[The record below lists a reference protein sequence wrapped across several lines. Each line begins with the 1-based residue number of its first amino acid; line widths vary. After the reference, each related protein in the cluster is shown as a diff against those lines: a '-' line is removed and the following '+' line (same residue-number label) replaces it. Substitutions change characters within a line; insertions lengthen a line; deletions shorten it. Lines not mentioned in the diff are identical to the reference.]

1 MSGIGPVEPG
11 ESTTMR
17 GPADV
22 DVIGRATGAPR
33 LSDRWA
39 ALPRG
44 RRRAVVSVA
53 GATALA
59 ALAGYAVATRPA
71 PPEPLPPPWPTQAT
85 SFEYNGPGWDTPDR
99 ATRTFT
105 FRFTVSVTAGPPVTV
120 RDIRLSSESVT
131 TVAMPA
137 TPFTVEAGSE
147 VRIVL
152 RFHVRDCR
160 GVPREVVL
168 AFLDVTLRNTRAI
181 QQQSYIIGGDYP
193 GDLFTALRTSCENSS
208 QVAQK
213 HAPELG
219 ILSM

>member
-11 ESTTMR
+11 ESTTLR

-22 DVIGRATGAPR
+22 DVIGPETGAPR

-44 RRRAVVSVA
+44 RRRAAVSVA
-53 GATALA
+53 CATVLA

-71 PPEPLPPPWPTQAT
+71 PPEPPPPPWPAQAT
-85 SFEYNGPGWDTPDR
+85 RFTYEGPGRDTPDR

-105 FRFTVSVTAGPPVTV
+105 LRFTVSVTEGPPVTV
-120 RDIRLSSESVT
+120 REIRLSSESVT
-131 TVAMPA
+131 TVSAPA

-147 VRIVL
+147 VPIVL

-181 QQQSYIIGGDYP
+181 QQESYIIGGDYP
-193 GDLFTALRTSCENSS
+193 QDLFTALRRSCGNSS

-213 HAPELG
+213 HVAELG
-219 ILSM
+219 VLSM